1 LKTGFRYPGRVAPR
15 RTRLADPADE
25 RAAGTGLGTDDPGGG
40 ASADAATGLEGA
52 ASGVEGGAE
61 GWERPP
67 SHLGRPRAAD
77 RTPAI
82 LAAAKELVEEI
93 GYDRLRIQDVAD
105 RAGVGLA
112 TVYRRWPTKQ
122 ALVAET
128 LRDKAQ
134 TAFPAE
140 LDDPVADL
148 LCLYRAL
155 SDELCGQ
162 KGEGIPGFLVALRSE
177 PELAQV
183 FRQEV
188 LGPLRDRARASL
200 RRIVGPDCPQL
211 ELLVDLA
218 PSLLTYRRIML
229 GEDIDTDAFLSG
241 ILSLVTSCAP
251 ASIVPAAA
259 SPQP

>member
-1 LKTGFRYPGRVAPR
+1 MAPR
-15 RTRLADPADE
+15 RSRLADPADE
-25 RAAGTGLGTDDPGGG
+25 DAAGTGLGSDDSGRG
-40 ASADAATGLEGA
+40 ATADAAAGVEGA
-52 ASGVEGGAE
+52 ASGVEGAAE
-61 GWERPP
+61 AWERPP

-128 LRDKAQ
+128 LRDKAR
-134 TAFPAE
+134 TVFPAE

-211 ELLVDLA
+211 DLLVDLA

-251 ASIVPAAA
+251 ASIDPAAA